1 MKMGQK
7 NRPFVPLIITGTNSF
22 YYQKDIFSKDN
33 WKYLGND
40 IAVGPNILCMQSKRA
55 AFSI

>member
-1 MKMGQK
+1 MIKMGQK

-33 WKYLGND
+33 WKYLIFFVNFGC
-40 IAVGPNILCMQSKRA
+40 IY
-55 AFSI
+55 